1 MWGVFLLFL
10 LFQGIIEHQ
19 FPMIPLYSYWD
30 EFLTLLCLALWI
42 FRFLIRER
50 GIKTESLRLA
60 FPWLLVVPIGV
71 LGNAAFHYAMNTQ
84 AIIRDAVGFLKF
96 PLALFT
102 FREMRWDVRIVRA
115 FRRHG
120 ARILKIAVS
129 IMFVSAIISLFHDIG
144 MSNDDILHGV
154 YSCQFLF
161 NHPTVVVYASAA
173 SLCLLYADEPRKR
186 NFVFQMMLV
195 IVIILAMRTKGFAF
209 LGVYFL
215 IRHSSAF
222 PKQLKPLYIPCAVL
236 LVFAISFPK
245 LSLYM
250 SYSIGQQS
258 GSPRETLWR
267 GSFQLMRD
275 CFPIGSGFASFAS
288 HISGKYRSRVYDF
301 INMWQLWLEDGSPSP
316 DLGDTGYP
324 YYIAQFG
331 FLGMLALF
339 IGTLRILKLWGRR
352 PRSSPRRR
360 GKAEYLLILYIAI
373 SLTSESLLLN
383 HGFEL
388 AVILAVIIRCDEMR
402 RKSRTLL
409 IGGN

>member
-1 MWGVFLLFL
+1 
-10 LFQGIIEHQ
+10 
-19 FPMIPLYSYWD
+19 MIPLYSYWD
-30 EFLTLLCLALWI
+30 ELLTLLCLALWI

-50 GIKTESLRLA
+50 GIKTESLRLV

-96 PLALFT
+96 PLTLFT
-102 FREMRWDVRIVRA
+102 FREMGWDVRIVQA
-115 FRRHG
+115 FRRYG
-120 ARILKIAVS
+120 ALFLKMTVS
-129 IMFVSAIISLFHDIG
+129 IMFFSAIISLFHDIG
-144 MSNDDILHGV
+144 MSNDDIRHGV
-154 YSCQFLF
+154 YSFQFLF
-161 NHPTVVVYASAA
+161 NHPTAVVYASAA

-186 NFVFQMMLV
+186 NFAFQIMLV
-195 IVIILAMRTKGFAF
+195 IVIILTMRTKGFAF
-209 LGVYFL
+209 IGAYFW
-215 IRHSSAF
+215 IRYSSAF
-222 PKQLKPLYIPCAVL
+222 PKQLKPLSIPCAFL
-236 LVFAISFPK
+236 LVFAISYSK
-245 LSLYM
+245 LMLYA
-250 SYSIGQQS
+250 SYSN
-258 GSPRETLWR
+258 SPRETLWI

-275 CFPIGSGFASFAS
+275 CFPLGSGFASFAS

-301 INMWQLWLEDGSPSP
+301 INMWQFWLKDGSPSP

-339 IGTLRILKLWGRR
+339 IGTLRILKLWRR
-352 PRSSPRRR
+352 STRSSPRHR

-388 AVILAVIIRCDEMR
+388 AVILATIIRCDEK
-402 RKSRTLL
+402 RKSRLSQYLTLMQ
-409 IGGN
+409 